1 MQFVPVPAK
10 QIYLYWN
17 AELRIRTQKDVVW
30 IVSAY
35 KHTWSWQWNC
45 TANVVLYL
53 NRKEDRKAVG
63 IY

>member
-1 MQFVPVPAK
+1 MLSWEFRAQMDAV
-10 QIYLYWN
+10 L
-17 AELRIRTQKDVVW
+17 

-35 KHTWSWQWNC
+35 KPKWSLQWNC

-53 NRKEDRKAVG
+53 NRKEDWEAVG